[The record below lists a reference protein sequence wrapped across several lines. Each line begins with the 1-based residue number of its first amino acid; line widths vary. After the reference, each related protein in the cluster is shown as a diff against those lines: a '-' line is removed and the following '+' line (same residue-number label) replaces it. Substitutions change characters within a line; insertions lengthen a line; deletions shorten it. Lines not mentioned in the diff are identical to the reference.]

1 MWVEIPRSRDF
12 GLSVDG
18 CCMWY
23 WVDWR
28 SENTDTLK
36 DIEKYNESDSD
47 FEMFIEPQKD
57 LLVFNKLAYPLLA
70 LLIKGLVL
78 GVIFLFT
85 HKEC

>member
-1 MWVEIPRSRDF
+1 MLYVILGCSEIGKHRHF
-12 GLSVDG
+12 
-18 CCMWY
+18 
-23 WVDWR
+23 
-28 SENTDTLK
+28 K
-36 DIEKYNESDSD
+36 DIEKYNESVSD